1 MDARTGQG
9 RGVTVVVVF
18 VGSLADSNSSS
29 NDKPGCH
36 PDGNRVSRVG
46 VCKPSAHGHIGVT

>member
-18 VGSLADSNSSS
+18 VGGLADSNSSS
-29 NDKPGCH
+29 NDKPGVVTRTETVR
-36 PDGNRVSRVG
+36 PE
-46 VCKPSAHGHIGVT
+46 SACASHLLEVP